1 MKSLY
6 TLLILFF
13 LIFSTSVSYSQILKL
28 SGPRLGATFITQGS
42 SADYLNEG
50 INFNE
55 DENGGFGN
63 TGTAFT
69 TQYGWQ
75 WESRFADGGE
85 NIVGI
90 IEWVALISGLEKGLF
105 LPSLSSL
112 VGIRTIKG
120 FEFALGP
127 NISPTGI
134 GMVFAVGHNF
144 KSGNLNIP
152 INLAFVP
159 GIKRSGSYLDSN
171 YNSIDYNYST
181 GNRISLLIG
190 FNMSKRK

>member
-1 MKSLY
+1 MSLY
-6 TLLILFF
+6 NLPILFF

-28 SGPRLGATFITQGS
+28 SGPRLGVTFITQGS

-134 GMVFAVGHNF
+134 GMAFALGHNF

>member
-28 SGPRLGATFITQGS
+28 SGPRLGVTFITQGS

-134 GMVFAVGHNF
+134 GMAFALGHNF